1 MLIEILTTEDLD
13 NFRLK
18 LIEDITEV
26 LRKKGTPQKKW
37 LKSAEVR
44 KLLNIAPGTLQSLR
58 NNKTIS
64 YTQMGSIYYY
74 SYEDIMIAME
84 KNRTAI

>member
-13 NFRLK
+13 KFRHRL
-18 LIEDITEV
+18 LEDITEV
-26 LRKKGTPQKKW
+26 LRKKGALEKKW
-37 LKSAEVR
+37 IKSAEVR
-44 KLLNIAPGTLQSLR
+44 KLLNIAPGTLQLLR

-84 KNRTAI
+84 KNKTAF